1 MTATWRD
8 WAKAVGLRN
17 RLSEAVSGFTPSCL
31 CWRKAVSRQR
41 RLRTPISDRLFRL
54 DAGFADHVAPAQR
67 LFLDESARLRRRAAA
82 GADAQRRKAL
92 TQARILHR
100 GIGGSIKLGDELGRY
115 FRRRGERMPRV
126 GNAAVHP
133 ELFQRRN
140 IRQ

>member
-54 DAGFADHVAPAQR
+54 DAGFALLSPQFWGLDVWSGKPVAEEIAA
-67 LFLDESARLRRRAAA
+67 FSARATAPFISTAA
-82 GADAQRRKAL
+82 RTHL
-92 TQARILHR
+92 V
-100 GIGGSIKLGDELGRY
+100 
-115 FRRRGERMPRV
+115 P
-126 GNAAVHP
+126 
-133 ELFQRRN
+133 
-140 IRQ
+140 

>member
-67 LFLDESARLRRRAAA
+67 LFLDESARLRQRAAA
-82 GADAQRRKAL
+82 GGRPGSCIAAL
-92 TQARILHR
+92 AAPLSLATIS
-100 GIGGSIKLGDELGRY
+100 GGVFGGAVMACQELLRSGC
-115 FRRRGERMPRV
+115 
-126 GNAAVHP
+126 
-133 ELFQRRN
+133 
-140 IRQ
+140 